1 MSDFKELIK
10 LYLKNPKDNDIKKC
24 LERSLSIREVVIQE
38 EEINKLKKENKNLR
52 NYIRCWDADLSDE
65 KIDMILNF
73 ANGSNSN

>member
-73 ANGSNSN
+73 ANGLNSN